1 MTEAARLLV
10 LKDVIGELERRGKTI
25 TRSESTLLTV
35 DGVWVG
41 VWVMPI
47 MKRGAISKCVMR
59 LGFGP
64 HIIEE
69 HELKLGPAGLADKIE
84 AWLSINSEASLKR
97 SATPK
102 PVLAKGTSDVQE

>member
-64 HIIEE
+64 AH
-69 HELKLGPAGLADKIE
+69 HRRTRIE
-84 AWLSINSEASLKR
+84 AWSGRFS
-97 SATPK
+97 
-102 PVLAKGTSDVQE
+102 